1 MTRNTLTSSDGAAT
15 KGKLIRGGETTY
27 LCEVD
32 NSFDLV
38 SI

>member
-1 MTRNTLTSSDGAAT
+1 MTRNTSTSSDGAAT
-15 KGKLIRGGETTY
+15 KRKLILGGETTY
-27 LCEVD
+27 VCEVD